1 MKGLGFL
8 IWQLANMPP
17 IPDLVRLLTGGGVR
31 WVSIKTIEGGIWY
44 NAKGGNQKLLKTYWN
59 ALKAAGIS
67 VGFWHYVYG
76 EQPGLEGDKAAEF
89 CQEFDPDHI
98 LIDAEGPYKK
108 IGAARKVK
116 TYLDKL
122 PNKVPAYLCSY
133 KAPSKHGPFATIPGF
148 PFSAFMNHEKVKGAA
163 PQVYWIGTHD
173 PAEQVQRS
181 YEEYKKLSSKE
192 FIPIGS
198 SFGAG
203 TWEPTKRD
211 LATFRDWVQRIYP
224 AYGFYSL
231 DWIIRKGRM
240 DLYSVITQT
249 APPVPPPAE
258 LSDHE
263 KITRVWQYAQEQEWD
278 V

>member
-8 IWQLANMPP
+8 IWQLANMPTP
-17 IPDLVRLLTGGGVR
+17 AELVRLLTKGKVQ
-31 WVSIKTIEGGIWY
+31 WVSIKTLNGGALY
-44 NAKGGNQKLLKTYWN
+44 NAKGGNQKLLKTYWD
-59 ALKAAGIS
+59 ALKSAGLA

-76 EQPGLEGDKAAEF
+76 EQPGLEGDMASEF

-98 LIDAEGPYKK
+98 LIDAEAPYKQ
-108 IGAARKVK
+108 IGAARKAK

-122 PNKVPAYLCSY
+122 PKKVPAYLCSY
-133 KAPSKHGPFATIPGF
+133 KAPSKHGPYLTVPGF
-148 PFSAFMNHEKVKGAA
+148 PFSAFMNHEKVTGAA

-181 YEEYKKLSSKE
+181 FEEYKKLSSKE

-198 SFGAG
+198 SFGVG
-203 TWEPTKRD
+203 KWEPTKQD
-211 LATFRDWVQRIYP
+211 LATFRDQVQRIYP

-231 DWIIRKGRM
+231 DWIIRNARM
-240 DLYSVITQT
+240 DLFSIITDTQP
-249 APPVPPPAE
+249 APPPPTE
-258 LSDHE
+258 LTDHE
-263 KITRVWQYAQEQEWD
+263 KITRVWQYGQEQGWD